1 MVSCDADGHIYR
13 VAIANGVAVM
23 PRMRAFPG
31 DLGLIPNGTPVVV
44 DHSLGEPY
52 IVGILPPEGRRTEGR
67 REESVMGVSGYGGQD
82 PNLSRDYG
90 ATARAGD
97 EPNDL
102 LPGDT
107 VLRGPGGA
115 ALALG
120 QGPVALL
127 SGGPLAQL
135 RLFGDNDHV
144 QLVAGVLSVLTWMGE
159 SKIINEDGKTSFTW
173 RGGADQLTQTGP
185 DESRYT
191 IHLDVGH
198 LGDLV
203 NFEITTPRGQ
213 TLFRFHVSAEGRL
226 ELFAAGGID
235 QTDGGS
241 VAPVRIAGDRDTQ
254 VAGTDTTRIAG
265 ASSMLYEAGRRAE
278 VSGNDALSVGQ
289 DRSST
294 VLRDDRATVAG
305 RGSFTYGG
313 GLDVTVTS
321 GDQTYRTRT
330 GDYTIDTTVG
340 SIKLKTSVPDGVKLG
355 RNPRFHAVNYE
366 TLRAELEKLQADY
379 NSFKGLVGPHV
390 HVGAAPSVTLA
401 SLNGAP
407 LSMDLNSIKN
417 EDVVL

>member
-1 MVSCDADGHIYR
+1 
-13 VAIANGVAVM
+13 M

-82 PNLSRDYG
+82 PNLARNYG

-144 QLVAGVLSVLTWMGE
+144 QLIAGVMSILTWMGE
-159 SKIINEDGKTSFTW
+159 SRVINEDGKTSFTW

-213 TLFRFHVSAEGRL
+213 TLFRWHVSAEGRL
-226 ELFAAGGID
+226 EIFAAGGID
-235 QTDGGS
+235 QTDGGGS
-241 VAPVRIAGDRDTQ
+241 APVRIAGDRDTQ
-254 VAGTDTTRIAG
+254 VAGTDTIRIAG
-265 ASSMLYEAGRRAE
+265 AASSLYEAGRRAE

-305 RGSFTYGG
+305 RGNFTYGG
-313 GLDVTVTS
+313 GLDVTVVT
-321 GDQTYRTRT
+321 GGQTHRTRT
-330 GDYTIDTTVG
+330 GDYTVEMGTG
-340 SIKLKTSVPDGVKLG
+340 SVILKTTIPDGVKLG

-366 TLRAELEKLQADY
+366 ALRTQLEALQADY
-379 NSFKGLVGPHV
+379 NNTKALVGAHV
-390 HVGAAPSVTLA
+390 HPGPVASPSL
-401 SLNGAP
+401 AP
-407 LSMDLNSIKN
+407 LIGSPLSIDLNSMKN